1 MNDSISRVP
10 SHLRGWVVEQDYA
23 QYNEVDQAVWR
34 FVLLQNYS
42 RLVATAHRAYRDGL
56 GATGIS
62 VERIPSI
69 NEMNDKLARFGW
81 GAVCVDGFI
90 PPRAFQELQGCGIL
104 PIAADIRTREHL
116 VYTPAPDIIHEAAG
130 HAPILPDPV
139 YSSYLRRIGE
149 LGRQAFTVPED
160 ERVFRAIYLL
170 SEVKEDPS
178 KTPDEVARAEA
189 ELEAA
194 LAAVPSASEA
204 TRLSRLYWWTAEYG
218 LVGRVN
224 DYKIYGAGLLSSL
237 GESHSCHAPSVRK
250 LELDEHSADVGYDI
264 TRPQP
269 QLFVVASFD
278 ALHETLDRVARTLAI
293 NIGGEVALT
302 RALRSG
308 ELATYRFSSGA
319 CVMGVL
325 REVGPALGNAG
336 WMTFDGRV
344 ALAWNGLTDLAG
356 EGADRPPLLI
366 GRLADGSDLERETD
380 TVLASL
386 CDRASGLH
394 RFAFSSGA
402 TLRGR
407 LEQCARHPDGR
418 LLGLELSAA
427 RMELPGFPARELAH
441 YTLVPLGDFVTAHA
455 GAVDPKYHAE
465 TAFSAMRVPRARQL
479 PARERE
485 LLSLYERARAAHDA
499 GSREMA
505 ARFPSIGGILAR
517 DFPDEWLL
525 RWNMLESLL
534 KARESGTLTSS
545 LRAELEHLEERFERK
560 QPIESGLRYLS
571 ERVG

>member
-1 MNDSISRVP
+1 VTASLPSVP
-10 SHLRGWVVEQDYA
+10 CHLRGWVVEQDYA
-23 QYNEVDQAVWR
+23 QYNEVDHAIWR
-34 FVLLQNYS
+34 FVLLQTHS
-42 RLVATAHRAYRDGL
+42 RLVETAHPAYRDGL
-56 GATGIS
+56 AATGIS

-69 NEMNDKLARFGW
+69 TEMNDKLSRFGW

-130 HAPILPDPV
+130 HAPILPDPA

-160 ERVFRAIYLL
+160 DRVFRAIYRL

-178 KTPDEVARAEA
+178 KSTEEVCQAET

-194 LAAVPSASEA
+194 LAAVPSPSEA

-218 LVGRVN
+218 LVGRVD

-237 GESHSCHAPSVRK
+237 GESHSCDEPSVLK
-250 LELDEHSADVGYDI
+250 LALDEHSADVAYDV

-269 QLFVVASFD
+269 QLFVVPSFD
-278 ALHETLDRVARTLAI
+278 VLHDTLERVARTLAI
-293 NIGGEVALT
+293 RVGGEVALT

-319 CVMGVL
+319 CLIGVL
-325 REVGPALGNAG
+325 RDVGPNLADAG

-344 ALAWNGLTDLAG
+344 ALAWNGLTDL
-356 EGADRPPLLI
+356 EREHS
-366 GRLADGSDLERETD
+366 GRCIVLTGKLADGSDLG
-380 TVLASL
+380 
-386 CDRASGLH
+386 RASDGALAQLRDRTTGRH
-394 RFAFSSGA
+394 RFVFSSGA
-402 TLRGR
+402 RLEGR
-407 LEQCARHPDGR
+407 LEQCIRQPDGR
-418 LLGLELSAA
+418 LIRLELSGV
-427 RMELPGFPARELAH
+427 RSQLPGAPAHEVPH
-441 YTLVPLGDFVTAHA
+441 YALIPLGDFVTAHA

-465 TAFSAMRVPRARQL
+465 TTFSSVRVPRERRL
-479 PARERE
+479 PPREQA
-485 LLSLYERARAAHDA
+485 LLSLYESARAAHLA
-499 GSREMA
+499 GLREMEA
-505 ARFPSIGGILAR
+505 EFSRIEAVLAR
-517 DFPDEWLL
+517 DDPDEWLL

-534 KARESGTLTSS
+534 KARSKAPQVSG
-545 LRAELEHLEERFERK
+545 LRAELERLEVRFDRK
-560 QPIESGLRYLS
+560 QPIASGLRYLW